1 MHSDNLRKVLG
12 ILEQKTEALRVEYY
26 DRSLNEADLYYFYY
40 NKNNDPCLV
49 TCPVGG
55 KITEDSIAIS
65 LPSSVHQDLDL
76 RPGSNVSEGQLAQV
90 IKAYKILT
98 ENVLRKNVQDG
109 RVIRKRVSTISKPRR
124 IKSLVNKVKGKK
136 AGLFAQSAMAKIKR
150 ERSNNVRDV
159 LNLDKQ
165 AKRDKSVLENKETLM
180 NLNDFQRRPNKLH
193 ETYCTFPQAKS
204 IAVNIVDA
212 MYKKTLPHYSIK
224 FPQTALAKVD
234 QKGFSIDFGMVNR
247 KYMAREALEDAIAK
261 DILGR
266 YSRGEDLDAD
276 VKDKIA
282 LKK

>member
-1 MHSDNLRKVLG
+1 MFGINGRYRMHSDNLRKVLG

-136 AGLFAQSAMAKIKR
+136 AGLFAQ
-150 ERSNNVRDV
+150 
-159 LNLDKQ
+159 
-165 AKRDKSVLENKETLM
+165 
-180 NLNDFQRRPNKLH
+180 
-193 ETYCTFPQAKS
+193 
-204 IAVNIVDA
+204 
-212 MYKKTLPHYSIK
+212 
-224 FPQTALAKVD
+224 
-234 QKGFSIDFGMVNR
+234 
-247 KYMAREALEDAIAK
+247 
-261 DILGR
+261 
-266 YSRGEDLDAD
+266 
-276 VKDKIA
+276 
-282 LKK
+282 